1 MKLKLSENPKEW
13 RKAGVFGSLGLAAMS
28 SLLRWRRHLR
38 QPVWLV
44 ILAVLAVVM
53 VAALLR
59 PRWFRGW
66 YRFTGWIA
74 FRIGQAVGFVA
85 FALAFILVITPAG
98 LILRLLN
105 RDPLR
110 LKRDPAA
117 ATYWTKSKESTPLD
131 RMF

>member
-1 MKLKLSENPKEW
+1 MKLKLSEDPKEW
-13 RKAGVFGSLGLAAMS
+13 RKAGVLGSLGLAVMS
-28 SLLRWRRHLR
+28 SLMRWRHHLR

-53 VAALLR
+53 VTAVLR
-59 PRWFRGW
+59 PKWFRPW

-74 FRIGQAVGFVA
+74 FQIGQAVGRVA
-85 FALAFILVITPAG
+85 FALAFFLIITPVG
-98 LILRLLN
+98 LVLRLMN

-110 LKRDPAA
+110 LKRDSASSS
-117 ATYWTKSKESTPLD
+117 YWNKAKDFTPLD